1 MPRDI
6 TLLQG
11 VGPVTAQRLGSAG
24 IFTIS
29 DLANSPIDNSLV
41 KNAAALKQKAIDYLA
56 QATNSNKIPMKDT
69 SQKTQRYLVS
79 NHSWYEQQ
87 ITLPVETS
95 PDTYELRRAVIYE
108 LSIESFNRISFICSY
123 FEPESGRQVLCNF
136 TKSPLYILTFNGDR
150 LPLLEI
156 TISKRQFS
164 SLPNNYVL
172 YDTIREV
179 SAIQTLKK
187 C

>member
-11 VGPVTAQRLGSAG
+11 VGPVTAQRLSSEG

-29 DLANSPIDNSLV
+29 DLANSSIDNGLV
-41 KNAAALKQKAIDYLA
+41 KNAAALKQKAVEYLA
-56 QATNSNKIPMKDT
+56 KTAGKMPPTRVH
-69 SQKTQRYLVS
+69 QKTQRYLFT

-95 PDTYELRRAVIYE
+95 PDTYDLRRAVIYE
-108 LSIESFNRISFICSY
+108 LSIETFNRISFICSY

-164 SLPNNYVL
+164 NLPNNYVL
-172 YDTIREV
+172 YDTLREV
-179 SAIQTLKK
+179 SAIQSLKK